1 MTLTIEKSIVLL
13 KSLGRTL
20 ELAFLVVGVVV
31 KLSVKALHIAFGV
44 LYAIFLRPFSL
55 VNVAAF
61 LTAKV
66 GIVGFVLDYE
76 FSADRTV

>member
-1 MTLTIEKSIVLL
+1 MADTFFQLIEKNIVLL
-13 KSLGRTL
+13 KSFGRTL

-44 LYAIFLRPFSL
+44 LYAVFLCPFSL
-55 VNVAAF
+55 VNVAAL

-66 GIVGFVLDYE
+66 
-76 FSADRTV
+76 